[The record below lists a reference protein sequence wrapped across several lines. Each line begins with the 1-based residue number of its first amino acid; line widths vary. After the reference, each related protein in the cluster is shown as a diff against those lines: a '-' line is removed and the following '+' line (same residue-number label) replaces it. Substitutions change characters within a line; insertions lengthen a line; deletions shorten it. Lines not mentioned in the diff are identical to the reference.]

1 MTLSDTFRHEILSV
15 FYPSEI
21 EDFEPNLMIL
31 FQKRRNFVAEIYN
44 NLTFGSS
51 FTALRALEKQEK
63 IKKYKKKTLLGFEVL
78 QPL

>member
-1 MTLSDTFRHEILSV
+1 
-15 FYPSEI
+15 
-21 EDFEPNLMIL
+21 MIL